1 MPESRLNCQ
10 HLPNPEPLRLVR
22 RMVASGPPQP
32 FQVVVDNLE
41 ARDGIAKYLAEHGY
55 AVRES
60 QQGGLWCL
68 AARPEAAPPQPKGEN
83 GYLAR
88 QARLAGER
96 RVLVMLLS
104 DKIGSGDAELG
115 EKLMHIFIRSLADFG
130 NNLWRIALI
139 NSAVKLASVGSPAL
153 HWLQEY
159 EQNGVGILVCKEC
172 IFHYG
177 LQNYSMVGAFCDVH
191 NIISSV
197 QMADRVLRF

>member
-41 ARDGIAKYLAEHGY
+41 ARSDIANFLMGQGY
-55 AVRES
+55 AVNDR
-60 QQGGLWCL
+60 QQGGLWYM
-68 AARPEAAPPQPKGEN
+68 RVNPERIPLREDS
-83 GYLAR
+83 GYISR
-88 QARLAGER
+88 QAKAGEEQ
-96 RVLVMLLS
+96 RVLIMLLS
-104 DKIGSGDAELG
+104 DKLGIGDEHLG
-115 EKLMHIFIRSLADFG
+115 QNLMQIFVRSLSDFG

-139 NSAVKLASVGSPAL
+139 NSGVKLASLNSPVL
-153 HWLQEY
+153 HYLQDY
-159 EQNGVGILVCKEC
+159 ERNGVGILVCKEC

-177 LQNYSMVGAFCDVH
+177 LQNYSTVGVFCDVH

-197 QMADRVLRF
+197 QIADRVLRF